1 MDYMLLY
8 YQCVHVCMYLLYH
21 HVLVEWRN
29 GVYSFEYEGIFIRLL
44 LKLQLVHTCIYIY
57 NIIYIIY
64 MYVCHVC
71 MCTPCVHVHTY
82 MSWIQTHGV
91 MCNYYKFFNY

>member
-1 MDYMLLY
+1 MYGAP
-8 YQCVHVCMYLLYH
+8 YQCVYTCMYVHLLYH

-44 LKLQLVHTCIYIY
+44 LKLQLVHTCILYIY
-57 NIIYIIY
+57 N

-91 MCNYYKFFNY
+91 NV